1 MEDKALLS
9 ISISDTGVGIKEEFL
24 PKIFDAFTQE
34 YTDNTTLYSG
44 SGLGLA
50 ISKNLVNL
58 LNGDIE
64 VISNK
69 DKGTTFIVKVNVGVA
84 KECQKDMEPIQND
97 GQVDYTYLAN
107 KRILLVEDNEI
118 NLEVAKA
125 ILEHVGIL
133 VDCEENGRAAVERF
147 AQVENGYY
155 HAILMDIR
163 MPVMDGLDA
172 TRRIRKLPKED
183 ARRIPIIAMTANVF
197 EEDIKKSM
205 KAGMNYHMTKPIEPK
220 SLYELLLKVIR

>member
-1 MEDKALLS
+1 
-9 ISISDTGVGIKEEFL
+9 
-24 PKIFDAFTQE
+24 
-34 YTDNTTLYSG
+34 
-44 SGLGLA
+44 
-50 ISKNLVNL
+50 
-58 LNGDIE
+58 
-64 VISNK
+64 
-69 DKGTTFIVKVNVGVA
+69 
-84 KECQKDMEPIQND
+84 
-97 GQVDYTYLAN
+97 VDYTYLAN

-147 AQVENGYY
+147 AQAENGYY

-220 SLYELLLKVIR
+220 SLYKLLLKVIR